1 MEMVDFYI
9 FRHGE
14 TDINKQK
21 RWQGHHV
28 GDPGLYRPDEEVEEW
43 KAKEPLK
50 ILEDKK
56 LLTDEEIAEIKEM
69 VEKEIQEACKFAEES
84 PYPDMAEAYTDV
96 FVD

>member
-1 MEMVDFYI
+1 MES
-9 FRHGE
+9 
-14 TDINKQK
+14 
-21 RWQGHHV
+21 
-28 GDPGLYRPDEEVEEW
+28 
-43 KAKEPLK
+43 KEPLK

>member
-1 MEMVDFYI
+1 MTY
-9 FRHGE
+9 
-14 TDINKQK
+14 

-28 GDPGLYRPDEEVEEW
+28 GDPGLYRPEEEVEEW

-69 VEKEIQEACKFAEES
+69 VEKRDSGKHVNLQKKVHIRIWQK
-84 PYPDMAEAYTDV
+84 PIPTYL
-96 FVD
+96 